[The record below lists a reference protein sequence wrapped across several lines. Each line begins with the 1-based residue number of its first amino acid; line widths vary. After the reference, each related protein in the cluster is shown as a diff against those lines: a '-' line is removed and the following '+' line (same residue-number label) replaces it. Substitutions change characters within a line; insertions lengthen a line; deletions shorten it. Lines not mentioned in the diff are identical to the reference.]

1 MFQTP
6 IRRVVLEYILNMLMC
21 LRTYLEIDV
30 KCDGKLA
37 REMTLELHLSIV
49 LYVLYKI
56 KNGNRKTQSLGTD

>member
-1 MFQTP
+1 MFQMP
-6 IRRVVLEYILNMLMC
+6 IRRVALEYILNTLMC

-49 LYVLYKI
+49 LYKI